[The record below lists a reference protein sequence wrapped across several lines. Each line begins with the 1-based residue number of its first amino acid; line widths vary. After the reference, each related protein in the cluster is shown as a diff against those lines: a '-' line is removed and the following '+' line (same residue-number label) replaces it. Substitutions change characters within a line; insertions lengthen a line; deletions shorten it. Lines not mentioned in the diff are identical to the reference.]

1 MAKLTLSDLAN
12 LQNEVSVVTAINNNN
27 TAIETALENTL
38 SRDGTSPNTME
49 SSLDMNSNRIL
60 NLPDA
65 GSNQEP
71 VTLAQFN
78 EGVTI
83 ANLGTLILPGSSTDN
98 ALVRFNGTGGAT
110 LLNSNAILD
119 SSGNLS
125 LAGTLSTTTNNI
137 TSTTG
142 SHTSTT
148 GNFTSSSS
156 GNFTTSSGNHT
167 TTSGNLVTGTGRA
180 LVGRTTSSAETGKV
194 QVVSDNST
202 DWSLALFGVGA
213 GDIGPNIA
221 FNKTRHATDSDAFTI
236 LQNGDQVG
244 GLSFRA
250 SDGVNYEEV
259 ASIDVVVDGVPG
271 SNDVPGAIVFS
282 TTPDGS
288 VTPAQRLK
296 IGNSGNVTL
305 QSTTGK
311 LGYGSGTGGQVTQL
325 TNKSASV
332 TLDRP
337 TGFVITTNDSLA
349 SLDAIQFGINNS
361 LVEATDLVVVNHV
374 SGGTFG
380 AYVIQ
385 AECDAG
391 AIIVSV
397 RNVTL
402 GALAEAINIGFV
414 LIKGASS

>member
-65 GSNQEP
+65 SSNQEP
-71 VTLAQFN
+71 ITLAQFN
-78 EGVTI
+78 AGVTI

-202 DWSLALFGVGA
+202 DWSLALFGVGV